1 MDTEEEPSR
10 QQGCPLPHEPLR
22 QDPPQAR
29 ATYVFTI
36 NDVILSLILDIFAV
50 KQERV
55 KEQKV
60 KRGKKAKASS
70 AGEAFLNT
78 LFAP

>member
-1 MDTEEEPSR
+1 
-10 QQGCPLPHEPLR
+10 
-22 QDPPQAR
+22 
-29 ATYVFTI
+29 
-36 NDVILSLILDIFAV
+36 LSLILHIFAV